1 MNFNIAFFMDV
12 SILAL
17 LAATVF
23 LAFRLSL
30 SLRTFKESRF
40 EMEGLVNRLSANIDK
55 AERAIHG
62 MQNTARKSG
71 SELDEVISD
80 AKRLR
85 DELKVMNENGNNLAS
100 RLENIAIKNRELVE
114 QIEKTP
120 AVNAT
125 PIKYN
130 RELSPVV
137 EDDLEEVLTCGFAIH
152 DKDYDADEDFDD
164 EFENEHESG
173 LQSQAERELFEA
185 LQTSKIR
192 QRGRA

>member
-1 MNFNIAFFMDV
+1 MEFNISFYMDIV
-12 SILAL
+12 ILAF

-55 AERAIHG
+55 AEKVIHG
-62 MQNTARKSG
+62 MQGTARKSG
-71 SELDEVISD
+71 LELDEVISD

-85 DELKVMNENGNNLAS
+85 DELKIMNESGNNLAT
-100 RLENIAIKNRELVE
+100 RLENIALRNRELVD
-114 QIEKTP
+114 QIESAP
-120 AVNAT
+120 QGRVE
-125 PIKYN
+125 PIRYN
-130 RELSPVV
+130 IELPRALQDEF
-137 EDDLEEVLTCGFAIH
+137 EDDLDEEFAIR
-152 DKDYDADEDFDD
+152 DRDLGTDENFGDD
-164 EFENEHESG
+164 DSG

-185 LQTSKIR
+185 LQNSKIR

>member
-1 MNFNIAFFMDV
+1 MAYNIAFFMDV
-12 SILAL
+12 AILAL

-55 AERAIHG
+55 AEQAIHG
-62 MQNTARKSG
+62 MQNTARKAG
-71 SELDEVISD
+71 VELDEVISD
-80 AKRLR
+80 AKKIR
-85 DELKVMNENGNNLAS
+85 DELKLMNESGNSLAS
-100 RLENIAIKNRELVE
+100 RLENIAVKNRELVE
-114 QIEKTP
+114 QIENAP
-120 AVNAT
+120 AM

-130 RELSPVV
+130 KVLPQTPH
-137 EDDLEEVLTCGFAIH
+137 DDLEEELNRSFGIH
-152 DKDYDADEDFDD
+152 DRDFADGEEFDD
-164 EFENEHESG
+164 DYEEAHESG
-173 LQSQAERELFEA
+173 LQSQAERELYEA

>member
-1 MNFNIAFFMDV
+1 MNFNIAFLIDV

-55 AERAIHG
+55 AERAIQG

-71 SELDEVISD
+71 VELDEVISD

-85 DELKVMNENGNNLAS
+85 DELKVMSESGNSLAS
-100 RLENIAIKNRELVE
+100 RLENLAMKNRELVD
-114 QIEKTP
+114 QIGATSL
-120 AVNAT
+120 ANAG
-125 PIKYN
+125 PIEYN
-130 RELSPVV
+130 RE
-137 EDDLEEVLTCGFAIH
+137 
-152 DKDYDADEDFDD
+152 
-164 EFENEHESG
+164 
-173 LQSQAERELFEA
+173 
-185 LQTSKIR
+185 
-192 QRGRA
+192 